1 MLKRCKKN
9 MTNLKNVGAFIK
21 KCCNVFVVRGSTG
34 ATEQSC
40 LQGERKQTE
49 ARGGAENLSATVFNL
64 KNLYL
69 LNQNR
74 LGELL

>member
-1 MLKRCKKN
+1 MI
-9 MTNLKNVGAFIK
+9 NLKNVGAFIK
-21 KCCNVFVVRGSTG
+21 NAAMFLLLESQLRQQNPT
-34 ATEQSC
+34 C
-40 LQGERKQTE
+40 LQGERKLTE

>member
-1 MLKRCKKN
+1 

-21 KCCNVFVVRGSTG
+21 KCCNVFFVRESTET
-34 ATEQSC
+34 TEPTC
-40 LQGERKQTE
+40 MQGEKKLTE
-49 ARGGAENLSATVFNL
+49 AREGTENLSATVFNL

-74 LGELL
+74 LDELL

>member
-21 KCCNVFVVRGSTG
+21 KCCNVFVFGG
-34 ATEQSC
+34 ATEATEQTC
-40 LQGERKQTE
+40 LQGERKLTE

-69 LNQNR
+69 LSQSR
-74 LGELL
+74 LGEQP

>member
-1 MLKRCKKN
+1 
-9 MTNLKNVGAFIK
+9 MTNSKNVGAFIK
-21 KCCNVFVVRGSTG
+21 KCCNVFVVRGL
-34 ATEQSC
+34 TETTEPTC
-40 LQGERKQTE
+40 LQGGKKLTE